1 MNILEFIINLLWLIS
16 VDTIMGIIL
25 FIVYKIIDFK
35 TSFGTS
41 TNFWSDKE

>member
-16 VDTIMGIIL
+16 VDTIIGLIL
-25 FIVYKIIDFK
+25 FIVYKIVDFK